1 MFEQISI
8 PDKLV
13 EIIGSENKDFAV
25 KGGLAQP
32 AKNSVALI
40 IFSLFWLAFTSIF
53 FFAFIGP
60 VLWGDETT
68 GSGNFVMS
76 SDGVEGITVPA
87 IVIGLFAFVGFS
99 MLALG
104 LGSLFKK
111 GGWFAGTPTRL
122 INYTKNSYR
131 SIDWEQFSGD
141 IQVRGNEKKGTITL
155 GMRTGRMVSS
165 KGSADRFVPDVFY
178 MTGIPDVYEIEQIC
192 RRRIKEN
199 DPTPAI
205 T

>member
-1 MFEQISI
+1 MLEVVSL
-8 PDKLV
+8 PEKLIEV
-13 EIIGSENKDFAV
+13 IGSESKDFAV

-40 IFSLFWLAFTSIF
+40 IFSLFWQAFTSIF
-53 FFAFIGP
+53 FFAFLGP
-60 VLWGDETT
+60 LLWNKETT
-68 GSGNFVMS
+68 GSGNYILS
-76 SDGVEGITVPA
+76 SDGLEGITVPA
-87 IVIGLFAFVGFS
+87 VAIGLFALVGFG

-104 LGSLFKK
+104 MGSLFKK
-111 GGWFAGTPTRL
+111 GGYFVGTPTRL
-122 INYTKNSYR
+122 INFTKNSYR

-165 KGSADRFVPDVFY
+165 KGSSDRFVPDVFY
-178 MTGIPDVYEIEQIC
+178 MTGIPHIYEIEQIC

-199 DPTPAI
+199 DPTPAK

>member
-25 KGGLAQP
+25 KGGLALP

-40 IFSLFWLAFTSIF
+40 VFSLFWLAFTSIF
-53 FFAFIGP
+53 FFAFLGL

-76 SDGVEGITVPA
+76 SDGMEGITVPA
-87 IVIGLFAFVGFS
+87 IVIGLFAFVGF
-99 MLALG
+99 G
-104 LGSLFKK
+104 LLTLEMGSLFKK

-122 INYTKNSYR
+122 INFTKNSYR

-165 KGSADRFVPDVFY
+165 KGSSDRFVPDVFY
-178 MTGIPDVYEIEQIC
+178 MTGIPDIHEIEQIC
-192 RRRIKEN
+192 RKRIREN
-199 DPTPAI
+199 DPTPAK

>member
-1 MFEQISI
+1 MLESVSL
-8 PDKLV
+8 PDKLIEV
-13 EIIGSENKDFAV
+13 IGSESKDFAV

-53 FFAFIGP
+53 FFAFLGP
-60 VLWGDETT
+60 VFWGDQTT
-68 GSGNFVMS
+68 GSGNFILS
-76 SDGVEGITVPA
+76 SEGMEVITVPA
-87 IVIGLFAFVGFS
+87 LVIGLFAFVGFG

-104 LGSLFKK
+104 LASFFKK
-111 GGWFAGTPTRL
+111 AGWFAGTPTRL

-131 SIDWEQFSGD
+131 SIDWEQFYGD
-141 IQVRGNEKKGTITL
+141 IQVRGNEKKGTITF

-165 KGSADRFVPDVFY
+165 KGSSDRFVPDVFY

-192 RRRIKEN
+192 RKRIKEN
-199 DPTPAI
+199 DPTPANV
-205 T
+205 

>member
-1 MFEQISI
+1 MLEAVSL
-8 PDKLV
+8 PEKLIEV
-13 EIIGSENKDFAV
+13 IGSENKDFAV

-40 IFSLFWLAFTSIF
+40 IFSLFWLAFSSIF
-53 FFAFIGP
+53 FFAFLGP
-60 VLWGDETT
+60 VLWGKETT
-68 GSGNFVMS
+68 GSGNFILS
-76 SDGVEGITVPA
+76 SDGLEGITVPA
-87 IVIGLFAFVGFS
+87 VAIGLFALVGFG

-104 LGSLFKK
+104 MGSLFKK
-111 GGWFAGTPTRL
+111 GGYFVGTPTRL

-141 IQVRGNEKKGTITL
+141 NQVRGNEKKGTITL

-165 KGSADRFVPDVFY
+165 KGSSDRFVPDVFY
-178 MTGIPDVYEIEQIC
+178 MTGIPHIYEIEQIC

-199 DPTPAI
+199 DPTPAK